1 MRFIFYFLIASL
13 SIQAAE
19 PLEIRVVVLA
29 MFEHGESVGDKRG
42 ELQTWVERSHYDQ
55 KFEFSMGVR
64 DIYYRKDGL
73 MITMTG
79 GGVTNATATITAL
92 GMDPRFD
99 FSKAY
104 WVIAGIAGA
113 DPEDCGLGSAAWAN
127 WVVDGDLAKEIDP
140 REAPEDWPY
149 GYIAL
154 GAKKP
159 GEAAEVMWM
168 KDVRAFEL
176 DAGLVDWA
184 YELTKDVE
192 LLDHPELAEF
202 RELFTYENARKP
214 PFVLKGD
221 SMGSSTYWHG
231 FRLNQWANDWI
242 KMHSRDEGNFVMT
255 NMEDNGTLTALN
267 RLDGAGYV
275 DADRVLVLRTASN
288 FSQPPQ
294 GKDVAWSTT
303 APYPAQGLP
312 SLENAYRVGNKVVET
327 LLQNWAEY
335 ADELPN
341 P

>member
-1 MRFIFYFLIASL
+1 MRYLSLILLVPFAGLFASE
-13 SIQAAE
+13 SI
-19 PLEIRVVVLA
+19 PVKVVVLA
-29 MFEHGESVGDKRG
+29 MYENGEAVGDERG

-55 KFEFSMGVR
+55 KFEFPMGVR
-64 DIYYRKDGL
+64 DIYYRRDGL
-73 MITMTG
+73 LITMTG
-79 GGVTNATATITAL
+79 GGVTNATATVTAL
-92 GMDPRFD
+92 GMDERFD
-99 FSKAY
+99 FSQAY

-113 DPEDCGLGSAAWAN
+113 DPADCGLGSAAWAK

-159 GEAAEVMWM
+159 KEAAEVMWM

-176 DAGLVDWA
+176 DAGLVEWA
-184 YELTKDVE
+184 YAITKDVE
-192 LLDHPELAEF
+192 LMDHPELEEF

-214 PFVLKGD
+214 PFVMIGD
-221 SMGSSTYWHG
+221 SLGSSTYWHG
-231 FRLNQWANDWI
+231 FRLNEWANDWL

-267 RLDGAGYV
+267 RLSEAGYV

-303 APYPAQGLP
+303 APYPAEGLP
-312 SLENAYRVGNKVVET
+312 AKENAYRVANKVVEA
-327 LLQNWAEY
+327 LIAGWGRYAE
-335 ADELPN
+335 ELPR
-341 P
+341 